1 MRAFLA
7 RLVNAVFVLVGIAF
21 VPSSAYGCDCVRLTP
36 LSPKVRQE
44 APFIVEGV
52 AIEIVERSEH
62 TLTTSRNGSSGSVR
76 PLDRVVVFEVAAA
89 WNGVES
95 ARFSVLAEMSDCVFP
110 FEIGGRYLVF
120 ANRHSSGRAETSIC
134 SRTTALKDAGPILRA
149 LGPPTYRPVS
159 RH

>member
-1 MRAFLA
+1 MGTLRAGIVGVVIVLA
-7 RLVNAVFVLVGIAF
+7 CAVFVP
-21 VPSSAYGCDCVRLTP
+21 PSADGCDCIRQTP

-44 APFIVEGV
+44 APFIFDGV

-62 TLTTSRNGSSGSVR
+62 TITTTRNSSSGSVR

-110 FEIGGRYLVF
+110 FEIGGRYLIF

-134 SRTTALKDAGPILRA
+134 SRTTALKDASQIVGA
-149 LGPPTYRPVS
+149 LGPPTYRPAP